1 MTKLYRSKDR
11 LVREVDD
18 GPGSE
23 VRLRCLKR
31 AGFVVGELPPERKPK
46 PPVEEKPLPP
56 TEGEEVD
63 GAEEG
68 EPVLAKHAPIGVPL
82 QEVKGAE
89 AETDAEDESPAE
101 DAADDESAELPEGDG
116 ELPEATVTV
125 DGEEVEGVV
134 EETTEDE
141 AEDPAEEGVAEDAT
155 EDEPEGKDEDGEGD
169 GTDELSEEG
178 SEDE

>member
-1 MTKLYRSKDR
+1 MTKIRLYRLKDR
-11 LVREVDD
+11 EVREIGEKDD
-18 GPGSE
+18 

-31 AGFVVGELPPERKPK
+31 AGFEVGELPPAPKPK
-46 PPVEEKPLPP
+46 EPVVEKPLPP

-82 QEVKGAE
+82 QEVKDAE

-101 DAADDESAELPEGDG
+101 DAADDESTEE
-116 ELPEATVTV
+116 V
-125 DGEEVEGVV
+125 DG
-134 EETTEDE
+134 
-141 AEDPAEEGVAEDAT
+141 AEDPAEEEAVEEA
-155 EDEPEGKDEDGEGD
+155 EDEPEGKEEDGKGD
-169 GTDELSEEG
+169 GTDEEG